1 MIIISGSTSH
11 GPKVVTDGLV
21 LCLDAA
27 NTKSYPGSGEI
38 WKDINNYGYNGTLV
52 NGPTFSTE
60 GKGCIVFDGVDDYL
74 VRSDAS
80 LQTYTT
86 ITANIWMYVLS
97 STDFQTYFS
106 YKADQGGLTAGWG
119 VRRWQIADTNNTYQ
133 YWGGTG
139 NSGIK
144 LYKNGTLIAST
155 NSNFGLAYGYDI
167 INSWCLVTLVA
178 TNVSSWFPNSSN
190 FTLGIR
196 SDILSDS
203 VKTNYKVGY
212 FSLYNRELS
221 STEVLQNYNA
231 LKARYGL

>member
-11 GPKVVTDGLV
+11 GSKIVTDGLV

-27 NTKSYPGSGEI
+27 NTRSYPGSGEI

-60 GKGCIVFDGVDDYL
+60 GKGCIVFDGTDDYL
-74 VRSDAS
+74 VRNDAS

-97 STDFQTYFS
+97 NTSFQSYFS
-106 YKADQGGLTAGWG
+106 YKSEQGSLTQGWG
-119 VRRWQIADTNNTYQ
+119 IRRWQPSTSDIYQ

-144 LYKNGTLIAST
+144 LYKNGILAAST
-155 NSNFGLAYGYDI
+155 NSTSGLAEGYDI
-167 INSWCLVTLVA
+167 PNSWCLVTLVA
-178 TNVSSWFPNSSN
+178 TNVSSWYPNNSN
-190 FTLGIR
+190 FTLGVR
-196 SDILSDS
+196 SDDTSAS
-203 VKTNYKVGY
+203 KTNYKVGY
-212 FSLYNRELS
+212 FSLYNRELLAN
-221 STEVLQNYNA
+221 EILQNYNA
-231 LKARYGL
+231 LKARYSL

>member
-11 GPKVVTDGLV
+11 GPRIVTNGLV

-27 NTKSYPGSGEI
+27 NTRSYPGSGEI

-60 GKGCIVFDGVDDYL
+60 GKGCIVFDGVNDYL

-97 STDFQTYFS
+97 DTNFQTYFA
-106 YKADQGGLTAGWG
+106 YKADHGGLTAGWG
-119 VRRWQIADTNNTYQ
+119 VRRWQPPTSNIYQ

-144 LYKNGTLIAST
+144 LYKNGILAAST
-155 NSNFGLAYGYDI
+155 NNISGLVEGYDI
-167 INSWCLVTLVA
+167 LNSWCMVTLVA
-178 TNVSSWFPNSSN
+178 TNVSLWHPNSSN
-190 FTLGIR
+190 FTLGVR
-196 SDILSDS
+196 SDDISQS
-203 VKTNYKVGY
+203 KTNYKVGY